1 MSPARPA
8 VLGPTSKRYAPRSI
22 LIPRRTCA
30 TATDLP
36 LWQAPGYLGM
46 SAEMI
51 ERSYGHTTRTTSCGS
66 CDHVKTIAGRFISRA
81 RKGLGQKA
89 IDLSFSWWWTQSH
102 STGLTVP
109 FPANREITGNS
120 TMPDRCERVFPSVA
134 EVAFCFPV
142 VGPCQQRGRHRQT
155 KRLVA
160 VVLGTREH
168 ASSTQILQVRR
179 AVLNP
184 SPTTHVH
191 EKDRLPV
198 IWPLDSFAPVADA
211 IGFRRPRAIDRLGRR
226 CRGSRR
232 GRSLL
237 PCASLRPPAR
247 LP

>member
-22 LIPRRTCA
+22 IMPRRTCT
-30 TATDLP
+30 TAAGVP
-36 LWQAPGYLGM
+36 IWQAAGYLGM

-51 ERSYGHTTRTTSCGS
+51 ERTTATTTRTTSCGS

-109 FPANREITGNS
+109 FPANREITRES
-120 TMPDRCERVFPSVA
+120 TIPDPCERVCPSLA
-134 EVAFCFPV
+134 EVSFCFPV

-168 ASSTQILQVRR
+168 ACSTQILQVRR
-179 AVLNP
+179 AGLNP
-184 SPTTHVH
+184 SPN
-191 EKDRLPV
+191 
-198 IWPLDSFAPVADA
+198 DA
-211 IGFRRPRAIDRLGRR
+211 CP
-226 CRGSRR
+226 
-232 GRSLL
+232 
-237 PCASLRPPAR
+237 
-247 LP
+247 